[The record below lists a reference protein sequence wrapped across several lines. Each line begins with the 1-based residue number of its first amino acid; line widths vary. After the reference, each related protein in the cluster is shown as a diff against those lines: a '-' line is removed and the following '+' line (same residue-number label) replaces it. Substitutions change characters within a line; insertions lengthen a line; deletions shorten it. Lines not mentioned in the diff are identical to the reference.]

1 MYPPISTQTVDRGA
15 SPRLPSIPCPP
26 SSPWCHPGWCM
37 QADSGFGR
45 YASCASGIAAPVPP
59 GATFIIRPRRGP
71 SDSAQQCCAGR
82 SFAHSSIIPG
92 LLHPCGWPG
101 LHSEQTSHTPWFP
114 RSLPPRTAAHFVF
127 VRSVELCEQTTCPS
141 RTDSC
146 SGAISPFFPR
156 SNPLSSGVLT
166 NSCFSAHFQGCQ
178 ALQALASSYS
188 PHAFTGTYTLK
199 L

>member
-1 MYPPISTQTVDRGA
+1 MAELFVGNVPRSANWSMSPPVSTQTVDRGA

-26 SSPWCHPGWCM
+26 SSLWCHPGWCM

-82 SFAHSSIIPG
+82 SFAHSSVIPG

-101 LHSEQTSHTPWFP
+101 LHSEQTAHTPWFP
-114 RSLPPRTAAHFVF
+114 GSLPPRTAAHFVF

-146 SGAISPFFPR
+146 SGAICSVLPPPESIKQRGTVRFPDQCDR
-156 SNPLSSGVLT
+156 
-166 NSCFSAHFQGCQ
+166 
-178 ALQALASSYS
+178 
-188 PHAFTGTYTLK
+188 
-199 L
+199 